1 MSVKRIL
8 VLHGP
13 NLNRLGQ
20 REAEHYAA
28 MTLNELDQSLIQYAE
43 KAGVQ
48 LDCKQTNSEA
58 TLIDYIH
65 QATVDLVDYIIINPA
80 AYTHTSIA
88 CRDALLSTRI
98 PFIEVHL
105 SNIFDR
111 ESFRHHS
118 YFSDV
123 ALGTISGLGAN
134 GYLLALN
141 HILSILAK

>member
-1 MSVKRIL
+1 MKRIL

-13 NLNRLGQ
+13 NLDRLGQ
-20 REAEHYAA
+20 REPELYGKT
-28 MTLNELDQSLIQYAE
+28 TLKELNQSLVDGANS
-43 KAGVQ
+43 AGVQ
-48 LDCKQTNSEA
+48 LTCKQSNSES

-65 QATVDLVDYIIINPA
+65 QALDDQIAYIIINPA

-88 CRDALLSTRI
+88 CRDALVLTHI

-105 SNIFDR
+105 SNIFAR
-111 ESFRHHS
+111 ESFRHQS

-134 GYLLALN
+134 GYHLALN